1 MTAKC
6 KLISRVHANHV
17 DFKKRLIFVG
27 RLNEVKQPQ
36 WVLELASRVKL
47 SCLII
52 GGGPLEQHLK
62 RFATSLRVESEFLG
76 HVKNAWENVTENDLL
91 LITSKNEGD
100 GLVIVEAIANQ
111 VPFLLRRVPDLE
123 RFQLP
128 NNYYCSD
135 IDEFEVKIKLYFAN
149 KLDLKLPKGYRN
161 SVLES
166 RNPELIAY
174 KWDVLLSQ
182 FR

>member
-1 MTAKC
+1 M
-6 KLISRVHANHV
+6 
-17 DFKKRLIFVG
+17 
-27 RLNEVKQPQ
+27 
-36 WVLELASRVKL
+36 
-47 SCLII
+47 
-52 GGGPLEQHLK
+52 
-62 RFATSLRVESEFLG
+62 
-76 HVKNAWENVTENDLL
+76 
-91 LITSKNEGD
+91 ITSKNEGD